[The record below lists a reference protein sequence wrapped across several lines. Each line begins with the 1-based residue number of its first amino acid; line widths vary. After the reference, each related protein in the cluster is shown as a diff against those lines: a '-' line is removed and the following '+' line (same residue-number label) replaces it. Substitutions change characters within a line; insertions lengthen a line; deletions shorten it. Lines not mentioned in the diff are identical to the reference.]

1 MTQALNIEKTD
12 ILNRMD
18 ELSIMIDYTGSHKSI
33 PEIAESNG
41 VTPAIVGEMAIRY
54 GWARPPMPDIPM
66 PDKKYLD
73 GYATGVVESLEAI
86 AAAVSQRQ
94 RKRVGRGIEKGNK
107 LSEQLDTLIRRLEFE
122 GDSLRISQFAKLLLD
137 ATSIYKS
144 LVDTEKNNVALER
157 LVYDL
162 SDNTN
167 GDAPRSAP
175 VMVRIESV
183 IEKINARRAQL
194 EARDLATTH

>member
-1 MTQALNIEKTD
+1 
-12 ILNRMD
+12 
-18 ELSIMIDYTGSHKSI
+18 MIDYTGSHKSI

-41 VTPAIVGEMAIRY
+41 VTAAIVGELAIRY
-54 GWARPPMPDIPM
+54 GWARPPMPEIEVPS
-66 PDKKYLD
+66 KTYLS
-73 GYATGVVESLEAI
+73 GYATGVCESLEAI
-86 AAAVSQRQ
+86 AAAVSHRQ
-94 RKRVGRGIEKGNK
+94 RKRVGRGIEKGDK
-107 LSEQLDTLIRRLEFE
+107 LSEHLDTLLYRLELE
-122 GDSLRISQFAKLLLD
+122 GDLLTINHYAKLLLD
-137 ATSIYKS
+137 VTAIYKS

-157 LVYDL
+157 LVYGL

-194 EARDLATTH
+194 EQRADATTH